1 MIPPDP
7 DCVSTSPPSVFGIRR
22 IFFTQCTW
30 PVGRPR
36 HFSHRPGFLGTTIGR
51 SHHCTAIPV
60 QAIRACFVAQRMHPT
75 SPVRPRPALGPP
87 HALFRVRHLPER
99 VCAVFTL
106 LEHPRTIPRFVHFGT
121 AGTHCVR
128 CVCLGLRARL
138 PQAAVFLLS
147 AMCSPGSSGLG
158 RAVT

>member
-7 DCVSTSPPSVFGIRR
+7 DCVSTSPPFVFGIRR

-36 HFSHRPGFLGTTIGR
+36 HFSHRPGFLGTTIGQ

-75 SPVRPRPALGPP
+75 SPVRPRSASCSIQSPSPP
-87 HALFRVRHLPER
+87 RACLHGL
-99 VCAVFTL
+99 TL
-106 LEHPRTIPRFVHFGT
+106 LEHPRAISRFVHFGT

-128 CVCLGLRARL
+128 GVCLGLRARL
-138 PQAAVFLLS
+138 LQAAVFLLS